1 MSEPATPASYK
12 ARMDKTN
19 SNPSAAMKSGN
30 PSLVTECY
38 RNPSPKGEFNG
49 DFPVVEEP
57 SEALHLPVGLNDVPF
72 ANNTVYHAQ
81 PDMSSQ
87 NVCEM
92 TLHEAIMED
101 YMVKNKASTESS
113 TSGFSEI
120 SSSISST
127 EHSSMQNA
135 PGDVVKPTLAFS
147 EISYSIPSGWKRK
160 KKTILE
166 PMR

>member
-1 MSEPATPASYK
+1 
-12 ARMDKTN
+12 MDKTN
-19 SNPSAAMKSGN
+19 SNPSSAMKSGN
-30 PSLVTECY
+30 PSLVAECY
-38 RNPSPKGEFNG
+38 RNPSHKEEFNG
-49 DFPVVEEP
+49 DFPVEE
-57 SEALHLPVGLNDVPF
+57 SSGALHLPVGLNDVPF

-92 TLHEAIMED
+92 TLEAIMED